1 MWKAVWT
8 TKGDLNMRVKKHLW
22 LCEWAEDID
31 GPEKRGLCK
40 KSAITAAK
48 KLQYKILR
56 TMDNDEFVAV
66 SSLGLTSA
74 IAVELLLQKMETLGL
89 PKDIYCLVPFWYA
102 TQLFYNFRC
111 SLSCKIN
118 LINQSVIHRELKL
131 QLTDSLV
138 KNLKI

>member
-1 MWKAVWT
+1 
-8 TKGDLNMRVKKHLW
+8 MRVKKHLW

-56 TMDNDEFVAV
+56 TMDNDE
-66 SSLGLTSA
+66 
-74 IAVELLLQKMETLGL
+74 KMETLGL
-89 PKDIYCLVPFWYA
+89 PKDIYCLLPFLYA
-102 TQLFYNFRC
+102 TQFFHNFRC

-138 KNLKI
+138 KTLKI